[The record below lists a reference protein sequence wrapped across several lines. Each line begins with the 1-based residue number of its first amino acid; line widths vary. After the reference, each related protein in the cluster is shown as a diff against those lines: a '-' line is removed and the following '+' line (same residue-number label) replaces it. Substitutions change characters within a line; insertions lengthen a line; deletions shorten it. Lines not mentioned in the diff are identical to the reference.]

1 MDEKILDR
9 EGGVLILSQSVMNG
23 LVGLDMVPLTL
34 PLPLLSKEVAVVKR
48 RVALDIGAE
57 PDANANEDT
66 TWLVASGAPAA

>member
-34 PLPLLSKEVAVVKR
+34 PLLSKEVAVLKR

>member
-23 LVGLDMVPLTL
+23 LVGLDMPLT
-34 PLPLLSKEVAVVKR
+34 LPLLSKEVAVLKR